1 VLLPV
6 PIATALAAASKDAKL
21 ILCLN
26 VDDSCFLAAAAAADE
41 DALKSVFELKILHQA
56 YRPIRN
62 SQQRLLEFR
71 FDKSIVSGALLL
83 EFLKKLHISFPSMK
97 ECQENVASLED
108 DCVLTF
114 LYTWCLKTQSC
125 GKDLR

>member
-26 VDDSCFLAAAAAADE
+26 VDDSCFLAAAAAAADE

-62 SQQRLLEFR
+62 SQ
-71 FDKSIVSGALLL
+71 
-83 EFLKKLHISFPSMK
+83 
-97 ECQENVASLED
+97 
-108 DCVLTF
+108 
-114 LYTWCLKTQSC
+114 
-125 GKDLR
+125 